1 MFREVFCTTISKR
14 VNSIERMVHQ
24 LLKVCS
30 VDLHRISF
38 NDILSGI
45 GQGRITQNLQDAPI
59 DESLFI
65 SDQDSVNM
73 V

>member
-1 MFREVFCTTISKR
+1 LYHYIKSGKLDRTDGS
-14 VNSIERMVHQ
+14 SITE
-24 LLKVCS
+24 
-30 VDLHRISF
+30 
-38 NDILSGI
+38 GI

-73 V
+73 VC